1 MEFLLNPGI
10 SGQQEITV
18 SSQDTASK
26 YGSGLIEVFATPAM
40 VALMEKTAQ
49 LSIQDY
55 LPEGFISLGTEINVT
70 HQKATPVGMKVIC
83 ESVLEKA
90 EGKRLLFSIT
100 ARDEKGIIG
109 QGTHQRYIVEA
120 KRFMQKLMEN
130 S

>member
-10 SGQQEITV
+10 SGRQEITV

-49 LSIQDY
+49 LSIQDL

-70 HQKATPVGMKVIC
+70 HQKATPVGMKVVC
-83 ESVLEKA
+83 ESALEKV
-90 EGKRLLFSIT
+90 EGKRLLFSVT
-100 ARDEKGIIG
+100 ARDEKGLIG

-120 KRFMQKLMEN
+120 GRFMQKLMEN
-130 S
+130 T